1 MRYNLTTKDSPV
13 SGVILSCAT
22 VISIAGAASLLTVT
36 DPCGGYGIDAS
47 SGLAPFWLIDA
58 HHSTVPLTTLVVV
71 ILNDIVL
78 PSATEDALGV
88 IVYVAGGIVVVGA
101 AVVGGTSTN
110 ATDEDSA
117 TPAPYR
123 FLSASVRYNLTTK
136 DSPVSGVI
144 LSCATVIEKDAE
156 LEFTVTDPC
165 GGYGIDASSGLA
177 PFWLIDA
184 HHNTVP
190 LATLVVVILND
201 TVLPSDTDDT
211 LGVTEY
217 VGGTS
222 TNATDEDSAT
232 PDPYKSLS
240 AWDKYSLTTKDSPV
254 SGVKL
259 SSATVI
265 EKEAAL
271 LLIVKD
277 PCGGYGIDASSGL
290 APFWL
295 IDAHHNTV
303 PSATLVVETLN
314 VTVPPSAT
322 DDTLGVTE

>member
-1 MRYNLTTKDSPV
+1 VRYNLTTKDSPV

-177 PFWLIDA
+177 PF
-184 HHNTVP
+184 
-190 LATLVVVILND
+190 
-201 TVLPSDTDDT
+201 
-211 LGVTEY
+211 
-217 VGGTS
+217 
-222 TNATDEDSAT
+222 
-232 PDPYKSLS
+232 
-240 AWDKYSLTTKDSPV
+240 
-254 SGVKL
+254 
-259 SSATVI
+259 
-265 EKEAAL
+265 
-271 LLIVKD
+271 
-277 PCGGYGIDASSGL
+277 
-290 APFWL
+290 
-295 IDAHHNTV
+295 
-303 PSATLVVETLN
+303 
-314 VTVPPSAT
+314 
-322 DDTLGVTE
+322 